1 MVGSVFLMA
10 AILLQ
15 RRYAIA
21 NPNPISTSP
30 GLSHPVQLR
39 FSYRDA
45 TRSHSQTPSVLSS
58 R

>member
-1 MVGSVFLMA
+1 MA